1 MAERFDAKYSTD
13 DAVAI
18 MCGDTAAEDKE
29 SDYSE
34 ELVCAEVAASTRQE
48 EDKAGSC
55 SDLFLASSHD
65 SSLPSEESSIVDQY
79 SSLSSEESSIDEP
92 DSSLSS
98 EESAMDEPDS
108 SLSSEESAIIDSS
121 SENSDSD
128 SSLEYSPRQ
137 KSWVY
142 KICKFESV
150 INRSFKLF
158 MNTL

>member
-1 MAERFDAKYSTD
+1 
-13 DAVAI
+13 
-18 MCGDTAAEDKE
+18 MCGDNAAEDEE
-29 SDYSE
+29 SDYSDD
-34 ELVCAEVAASTRQE
+34 LVCAEEVTASTRQE

-55 SDLFLASSHD
+55 SDLLLASSPD
-65 SSLPSEESSIVDQY
+65 SSLPSEESSILD
-79 SSLSSEESSIDEP
+79 P
-92 DSSLSS
+92 DSSLPSEQSS
-98 EESAMDEPDS
+98 IDEPDS

-128 SSLEYSPRQ
+128 SSFEYSPRQ

-150 INRSFKLF
+150 IKRSFKLI

>member
-1 MAERFDAKYSTD
+1 
-13 DAVAI
+13 
-18 MCGDTAAEDKE
+18 MCGDNAAEDEE
-29 SDYSE
+29 SDYSDD
-34 ELVCAEVAASTRQE
+34 LVCAEVTASTRQE

-55 SDLFLASSHD
+55 SDLLLASSPD
-65 SSLPSEESSIVDQY
+65 SSLPSEESSILD
-79 SSLSSEESSIDEP
+79 P
-92 DSSLSS
+92 DSSLPSEQSS
-98 EESAMDEPDS
+98 IDEPDS

-142 KICKFESV
+142 KICKLESV
-150 INRSFKLF
+150 IKRLFKLF